1 MNLLQL
7 LLLGSIWGTISGF
20 VFGVVML
27 LIGRVN
33 PEIMLKNYPP
43 DVRAK
48 YGPMSE
54 RTRKQANVV
63 SLLQLGAL
71 GVIVILGLAELRSFS
86 GRLTMRDTWI
96 MLIVIFQLWN
106 LIDLVLLDWLLFV
119 TFTPRFMILPG
130 TEGMAGYN
138 DYGFHFQ
145 KFLNGI
151 VLTLI
156 LSVVVTAV
164 ALGIEAMF

>member
-7 LLLGSIWGTISGF
+7 LLLGSIWGIIFGF
-20 VFGVVML
+20 VFGVAML

-71 GVIVILGLAELRSFS
+71 GLIVTLGLANSEFLR
-86 GRLTMRDTWI
+86 
-96 MLIVIFQLWN
+96 Q
-106 LIDLVLLDWLLFV
+106 IDH
-119 TFTPRFMILPG
+119 
-130 TEGMAGYN
+130 A
-138 DYGFHFQ
+138 
-145 KFLNGI
+145 
-151 VLTLI
+151 
-156 LSVVVTAV
+156 
-164 ALGIEAMF
+164 